1 MFNEIKTKYNN
12 HWKETDVKTQMEQ
25 FYYPLINT
33 VKNWEPEKYYQEE
46 LDKNKDNSK
55 NLV

>member
-46 LDKNKDNSK
+46 LDKDKDNSK
-55 NLV
+55 NLA